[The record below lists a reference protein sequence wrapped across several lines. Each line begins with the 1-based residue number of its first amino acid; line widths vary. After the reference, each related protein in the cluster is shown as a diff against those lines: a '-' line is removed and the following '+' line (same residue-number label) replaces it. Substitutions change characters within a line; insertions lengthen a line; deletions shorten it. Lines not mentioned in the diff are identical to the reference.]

1 MRSNILCQPM
11 LQIVTHPPLILDF
24 FDAWKWVKVRSW
36 EKCIYSHFYLL
47 QTITGL
53 DDQQLFLT
61 TYIIFSHLIFTPL
74 YECKLNWN
82 ILGMLGRICLDF
94 KCGKGLICKS
104 KHSIVFVQALEARFL
119 KIVQTSNK
127 KYVVHDKE
135 KGKKIAT
142 RIAWYRKVKSWFEF
156 ADQTC

>member
-1 MRSNILCQPM
+1 MSKSTFLGEMYLQSLLFAADDYGPWWSTTISDNIY
-11 LQIVTHPPLILDF
+11 F
-24 FDAWKWVKVRSW
+24 F
-36 EKCIYSHFYLL
+36 
-47 QTITGL
+47 
-53 DDQQLFLT
+53 
-61 TYIIFSHLIFTPL
+61 FTPL

-142 RIAWYRKVKSWFEF
+142 RIAWYKKVKSWFEF